1 MLFWWSVAWKVLCFY
16 PIFAVLSK
24 DKQQQQQKANTNAQ
38 AILVVLVSK
47 QFIILIKTPIL
58 KATPYFIFHKGK
70 GGYIVWTCE
79 PPSLIS
85 ERGKGVGGGAKDV
98 LVKMGWVGVNHPCR
112 GLTIKGGKD
121 YFLLIMHEYCSNNA
135 LYSVFHL
142 QCLCFF

>member
-24 DKQQQQQKANTNAQ
+24 DKQQQQKANTNAQ

-85 ERGKGVGGGAKDV
+85 ERGKGVGG
-98 LVKMGWVGVNHPCR
+98 VGVNHPCR